1 LVNKVLN
8 INKKIKRGFTLL
20 ELLVVMTIIG
30 ILMAT
35 SFTSFVG
42 VGKSN
47 RFEGAARALKNK
59 ILLTRTTAI
68 TKSRKFAIRVTLTKH
83 KKWKLVIIDSVDNI
97 LDNDDDRIADKPY
110 FLPKRV
116 VLDAEQEIEFT
127 PEGGISYSTSNPI
140 ILTDAS
146 NKREVWK
153 LPIILYKAAGMAK
166 IGELEKIDMTPKDE
180 EEKDGEEGGDDD
192 DSLENQLGL
201 D

>member
-1 LVNKVLN
+1 MLN

-42 VGKSN
+42 VGRSN

-68 TKSRKFAIRVTLTKH
+68 TKSRKFAIRITLTKH
-83 KKWKLVIIDSVDNI
+83 KKWKLVIIDSIDNI

-110 FLPKRV
+110 FFPKQV
-116 VLDAEQEIEFT
+116 NLDAEQEIEFT

-140 ILTDAS
+140 VLTDSS

-166 IGELEKIDMTPKDE
+166 IGDLEKIDMMKKDK
-180 EEKDGEEGGDDD
+180 EEKAGDETGDEG
-192 DSLENQLGL
+192 SLEDQLGL
-201 D
+201 GD

>member
-1 LVNKVLN
+1 MLN

-42 VGKSN
+42 VGRSN
-47 RFEGAARALKNK
+47 RFEGAARTLKNK

-68 TKSRKFAIRVTLTKH
+68 TKSRKFAIRITLTKH

-110 FLPKRV
+110 FFKKV
-116 VLDAEQEIEFT
+116 SLDEEQEIEFT

-140 ILTDAS
+140 ILTDS
-146 NKREVWK
+146 TNKREIWK
-153 LPIILYKAAGMAK
+153 IPIILYKAAGMAK
-166 IGELEKIDMTPKDE
+166 IGDLQKIDMTKKAD
-180 EEKDGEEGGDDD
+180 EEGGDSVDGEG
-192 DSLENQLGL
+192 DSLEDQLGL
-201 D
+201 DG

>member
-1 LVNKVLN
+1 MLN
-8 INKKIKRGFTLL
+8 IKQKIQRGFTLL

-42 VGKSN
+42 VGRSN
-47 RFEGAARALKNK
+47 RFEGAARTLKNK

-68 TKSRKFAIRVTLTKH
+68 TKSRKFAIRITLTKH
-83 KKWKLVIIDSVDNI
+83 KKWKLVIIDSIDNV

-110 FLPKRV
+110 FFKKV
-116 VLDAEQEIEFT
+116 SLDEEQEIEFT

-140 ILTDAS
+140 ILTDS
-146 NKREVWK
+146 TNKREIWK

-166 IGELEKIDMTPKDE
+166 IGDLEKIDMTKKDE
-180 EEKDGEEGGDDD
+180 EEEGDNPDGEDS
-192 DSLENQLGL
+192 SLEDQLGL
-201 D
+201 GE

>member
-1 LVNKVLN
+1 MLN

-153 LPIILYKAAGMAK
+153 LPIVLYKAAGMAK

-180 EEKDGEEGGDDD
+180 ENEDGEEGGDD

>member
-1 LVNKVLN
+1 MLN
-8 INKKIKRGFTLL
+8 INKKVRRGFTLL

-42 VGKSN
+42 VGRSN

-68 TKSRKFAIRVTLTKH
+68 TKSRKFAIRITLTKH
-83 KKWKLVIIDSVDNI
+83 KKWKLVIIDSIDNI

-116 VLDAEQEIEFT
+116 TLDAEQEIEFT

-140 ILTDAS
+140 VLTDSS

-153 LPIILYKAAGMAK
+153 MPIILYKAAGMAK
-166 IGELEKIDMTPKDE
+166 IGDLEKIDMMKKDE
-180 EEKDGEEGGDDD
+180 ENKADGGKADGDS
-192 DSLENQLGL
+192 SLEDELGL
-201 D
+201 GG

>member
-1 LVNKVLN
+1 MRS
-8 INKKIKRGFTLL
+8 INKKIRRGFTLL

-42 VGKSN
+42 VGRSN

-68 TKSRKFAIRVTLTKH
+68 TKSRKFAIRITLTKH

-97 LDNDDDRIADKPY
+97 LNNDDDRIADKPY

-116 VLDAEQEIEFT
+116 NLDAEQEIEFT

-140 ILTDAS
+140 VLTDSS

-166 IGELEKIDMTPKDE
+166 IGDLKKIDTMKKDE
-180 EEKDGEEGGDDD
+180 ESKTGGDEATGDN
-192 DSLENQLGL
+192 SLEDQLGL
-201 D
+201 GG

>member
-1 LVNKVLN
+1 MLN
-8 INKKIKRGFTLL
+8 IKQKIKRGFTLL

-35 SFTSFVG
+35 SFTSFIG
-42 VGKSN
+42 MGRSN

-68 TKSRKFAIRVTLTKH
+68 TKSRKYAIRITLTKH

-110 FLPKRV
+110 FFKKV
-116 VLDAEQEIEFT
+116 SLDEEQEIEFT

-140 ILTDAS
+140 ILTDS
-146 NKREVWK
+146 TNKREIWK

-166 IGELEKIDMTPKDE
+166 IGDLQKIDMTKKDDE
-180 EEKDGEEGGDDD
+180 EEGDNVDGED

-201 D
+201 DG

>member
-1 LVNKVLN
+1 MLN

-42 VGKSN
+42 VGRSN
-47 RFEGAARALKNK
+47 RFEGAARTLKNK

-68 TKSRKFAIRVTLTKH
+68 TKSRKYAIRITLTKH

-110 FLPKRV
+110 FFKKV
-116 VLDAEQEIEFT
+116 NLDEEQEIEFT

-140 ILTDAS
+140 ILTDATS
-146 NKREVWK
+146 KREVWK
-153 LPIILYKAAGMAK
+153 IPIILYKAAGMAK
-166 IGELEKIDMTPKDE
+166 IGDLQKIDMTKKAD
-180 EEKDGEEGGDDD
+180 EEGGDSVDGED
-192 DSLENQLGL
+192 DSLEDQLGL
-201 D
+201 GG

>member
-1 LVNKVLN
+1 MLN
-8 INKKIKRGFTLL
+8 IKQKIKRGFTLL

-42 VGKSN
+42 VGRSN

-68 TKSRKFAIRVTLTKH
+68 TKSRKFAIRITLTKH

-110 FLPKRV
+110 FFKKV
-116 VLDAEQEIEFT
+116 SLDEEQEIEFT

-140 ILTDAS
+140 ILTDS
-146 NKREVWK
+146 TNKREIWK

-166 IGELEKIDMTPKDE
+166 IGDLQKIDMTKKE
-180 EEKDGEEGGDDD
+180 DGEEGDEVDGEDE
-192 DSLENQLGL
+192 SLENQLGL
-201 D
+201 DG

>member
-1 LVNKVLN
+1 MLN
-8 INKKIKRGFTLL
+8 IKQKIKRGFTLL

-42 VGKSN
+42 VGRSN
-47 RFEGAARALKNK
+47 RFEGAARTLKNK

-68 TKSRKFAIRVTLTKH
+68 TKSRKFAIRITLTKH
-83 KKWKLVIIDSVDNI
+83 KKWKLVIIDSIDNI

-110 FLPKRV
+110 FFKKV
-116 VLDAEQEIEFT
+116 SLDEEQEIEFT

-140 ILTDAS
+140 ILTDS
-146 NKREVWK
+146 TNKREIWK

-166 IGELEKIDMTPKDE
+166 IGDLEKIDMTKKDE
-180 EEKDGEEGGDDD
+180 GEEGENADDED
-192 DSLENQLGL
+192 SSLEDQLGL
-201 D
+201 G

>member
-1 LVNKVLN
+1 MLN

>member
-1 LVNKVLN
+1 MLN
-8 INKKIKRGFTLL
+8 IKQKIKRGFTLL

-42 VGKSN
+42 MGRSN

-68 TKSRKFAIRVTLTKH
+68 TKSRKYAIRITLTKH

-110 FLPKRV
+110 FFKKV
-116 VLDAEQEIEFT
+116 SLDEEQEIEFT

-140 ILTDAS
+140 ILTDS
-146 NKREVWK
+146 TNKREIWK

-166 IGELEKIDMTPKDE
+166 IGDLQKIDMTKKDDE
-180 EEKDGEEGGDDD
+180 EEGDNVDGED

-201 D
+201 DG

>member
-1 LVNKVLN
+1 MLN
-8 INKKIKRGFTLL
+8 IKQKIKRGFTLL

-42 VGKSN
+42 VGRSN

-68 TKSRKFAIRVTLTKH
+68 TKSRKFAIRITLTKH

-110 FLPKRV
+110 FFKKIS
-116 VLDAEQEIEFT
+116 LDEEQEIEFT

-140 ILTDAS
+140 ILTDS
-146 NKREVWK
+146 TNKREIWK
-153 LPIILYKAAGMAK
+153 IPIILYKAAGMAK
-166 IGELEKIDMTPKDE
+166 IGDLQKIDMTKKD
-180 EEKDGEEGGDDD
+180 DAEEGDEAGGEDE
-192 DSLENQLGL
+192 SLENQLGL
-201 D
+201 DG

>member
-1 LVNKVLN
+1 MLN
-8 INKKIKRGFTLL
+8 IKQKIKRGFTLL

-35 SFTSFVG
+35 SFTSFIG
-42 VGKSN
+42 MGRSN

-68 TKSRKFAIRVTLTKH
+68 TKSRKYAIRITLTKH

-110 FLPKRV
+110 FFKKV
-116 VLDAEQEIEFT
+116 SLDEEQEIEFT

-140 ILTDAS
+140 ILTDS
-146 NKREVWK
+146 TNKREIWK

-166 IGELEKIDMTPKDE
+166 IGDLQKIDMTKKDDE
-180 EEKDGEEGGDDD
+180 EEGDNVDGEDG
-192 DSLENQLGL
+192 SLEDQLGL
-201 D
+201 GE

>member
-1 LVNKVLN
+1 VLN

-153 LPIILYKAAGMAK
+153 LPIVLYKAAGMAK
-166 IGELEKIDMTPKDE
+166 IGDLEKIDMTPKNE
-180 EEKDGEEGGDDD
+180 EEKDGDEGGDD

-201 D
+201 G

>member
-1 LVNKVLN
+1 MLN
-8 INKKIKRGFTLL
+8 IKQKIKRGFTLL

-42 VGKSN
+42 VGRSN
-47 RFEGAARALKNK
+47 RFEGAARTLKNK

-68 TKSRKFAIRVTLTKH
+68 TKSRKFAIRITLTKH
-83 KKWKLVIIDSVDNI
+83 KKWKLVIIDSVDNV

-110 FLPKRV
+110 FFKKIS
-116 VLDAEQEIEFT
+116 LDEEQEIEFT

-140 ILTDAS
+140 ILTDS
-146 NKREVWK
+146 TNKREIWK

-166 IGELEKIDMTPKDE
+166 IGDLEKIDMTKKDE
-180 EEKDGEEGGDDD
+180 GEEGENADDED
-192 DSLENQLGL
+192 SSLEDQLGL
-201 D
+201 G

>member
-1 LVNKVLN
+1 MLN
-8 INKKIKRGFTLL
+8 IKQKIKRGFTLL

-42 VGKSN
+42 VGRSN

-68 TKSRKFAIRVTLTKH
+68 TKSRKFAIRITLTKH

-110 FLPKRV
+110 FFKKIS
-116 VLDAEQEIEFT
+116 LDEEQEIEFT

-140 ILTDAS
+140 VLTDS
-146 NKREVWK
+146 TNKREVWK
-153 LPIILYKAAGMAK
+153 IPIILYKAAGMAK
-166 IGELEKIDMTPKDE
+166 IGDLEKIDMTKKDE
-180 EEKDGEEGGDDD
+180 GEEGDNADSED
-192 DSLENQLGL
+192 SSLEDQLGL
-201 D
+201 GE